1 MRDPSTAIARKAKRK
16 EGVFYTPSDVADYMV
31 SRAITNY
38 DGKFIDARCLDPA
51 CGTGVIL
58 LALVRAF
65 VQREAIHGESDR
77 FAYIT
82 RCLYGCDI
90 STHALDA
97 AAFVLLRE
105 CLTDIARR
113 GLDPWRAWHA
123 IRLNF
128 AEIDSITISR
138 TNGSLASDYGFDI
151 RVAAKTKL
159 MTASAGW
166 LDPVEVPLSEVVRTK
181 DPTLGL
187 FDRATVP
194 LQQLFVEASRG
205 FDLLI
210 ANPPYAPLG
219 ERSDYSVL
227 TQDYQC
233 LAQATPGGRLNCY
246 PLFIEMMWRL
256 TASGGSSTALVTPL
270 SIAFHRG
277 SQYQDC
283 RHGMYWRGGKWQFAF
298 FDRQPHALF
307 GEEVKTRNAILFR
320 FEDNRT
326 PSRGEPA
333 EIETGPLRKWT
344 SRTRRNLFD
353 SIDFT
358 ALQAINITTGIPKL
372 KGAGQ
377 SHAFALL
384 RRRPHRLTSWCLT
397 LTSCEPAEAAG
408 TAEFPRVFVGGTA
421 YNFLNV
427 HRGFTL
433 DEGSSY
439 PLSESSIHCLQ
450 FRHEIDAQVVFSI
463 LSSRLVFWLWHV
475 MGDGFHVAGWLFD
488 ELPFVR
494 SSFTDAQFKELA
506 VQGGNLW
513 AQIQRHR
520 IVSINGGKQTIA
532 FRPLALNQE
541 RDAIDRTLIEAAGLP
556 STFAGELSDFVLQ
569 TVVVDPTD
577 KRRQHLQ
584 SYFNEDMEI

>member
-1 MRDPSTAIARKAKRK
+1 MRDPSTAIAREAKRK

-31 SRAITNY
+31 GRAITNY
-38 DGKFIDARCLDPA
+38 EGNFTAARCIDPA

-58 LALVRAF
+58 LALIRAF
-65 VQREAIHGESDR
+65 VQREVIHGESDR
-77 FAYIT
+77 FAYIAK
-82 RCLYGCDI
+82 CLYGCDI
-90 STHALDA
+90 SAHALDA

-128 AEIDSITISR
+128 AEIDSITISN
-138 TNGSLASDYGFDI
+138 TNGPLLSDSASDK
-151 RVAAKTKL
+151 RVAAKSKL
-159 MTASAGW
+159 MTACAEW
-166 LDPVEVPLSEVVRTK
+166 LDPVELPLSGTVRSQDSTF
-181 DPTLGL
+181 GF
-187 FDRATVP
+187 FDQATVP
-194 LQQLFVEASRG
+194 LQKLFGEASSG

-210 ANPPYAPLG
+210 ANPPYASIG
-219 ERSDYSVL
+219 ERSDYSIL
-227 TQDYQC
+227 TQNYQC
-233 LAQATPGGRLNCY
+233 LAQAKPGGRLNSY

-256 TASGGSSTALVTPL
+256 TASSRSSAALVTPL

-277 SQYQDC
+277 SQYQAC
-283 RHGMYWRGGKWQFAF
+283 RHGMCWRGGKWQFAF
-298 FDRQPHALF
+298 FDREPHALF

-320 FEDNRT
+320 IEDTRT
-326 PSRGEPA
+326 PRRGERA
-333 EIETGPLRKWT
+333 EIQTGPLRKWT
-344 SRTRRNLFD
+344 SRTRRSLFD

-358 ALQAINITTGIPKL
+358 ALEAINITTGIPKL
-372 KGAGQ
+372 RGAGQ

-384 RRRPHRLTSWCLT
+384 QRRPHRLTSWCLT
-397 LTSCEPAEAAG
+397 HTTCEPAEASG
-408 TAEFPRVFVGGTA
+408 TAEIPRVFVGGTA

-427 HRGFTL
+427 YRGFTL
-433 DEGSSY
+433 DQGSTY

-450 FRHEIDAQVVFSI
+450 FRHEIDAQGVFAI

-494 SSFTDAQFKELA
+494 ISFTDAQFKELA

-520 IVSINGGKQTIA
+520 IVSVNGGKHPDSIIRAQ
-532 FRPLALNQE
+532 
-541 RDAIDRTLIEAAGLP
+541 
-556 STFAGELSDFVLQ
+556 
-569 TVVVDPTD
+569 
-577 KRRQHLQ
+577 
-584 SYFNEDMEI
+584 